1 MFSLIYFSCL
11 HCELFFDNFTTHG
24 YSKVLF
30 MQMNFFYIN
39 LRLEL
44 IKEIF

>member
-1 MFSLIYFSCL
+1 
-11 HCELFFDNFTTHG
+11 
-24 YSKVLF
+24 

-44 IKEIF
+44 IKEIILKRETECDTTETPSTG